1 MTLNEIFWMLASMLV
16 AGLAVVLVAFVV
28 FGLMAA
34 CEFVRCRICKIP
46 FELPFQ
52 DFMTF
57 VTESLMPTVALMGLT
72 LIILKICFGAGGK

>member
-1 MTLNEIFWMLASMLV
+1 MLI
-16 AGLAVVLVAFVV
+16 AGSAVVLVAFVV
-28 FGLMAA
+28 YGLMAV
-34 CEFVRCRICKIP
+34 CEFVRYKIFDVP

-72 LIILKICFGAGGK
+72 LLILKIFFSAGGN

>member
-34 CEFVRCRICKIP
+34 CEFVRHRLCGIP

-52 DFMTF
+52 EFVTF

-72 LIILKICFGAGGK
+72 LIILKIFFNAGD